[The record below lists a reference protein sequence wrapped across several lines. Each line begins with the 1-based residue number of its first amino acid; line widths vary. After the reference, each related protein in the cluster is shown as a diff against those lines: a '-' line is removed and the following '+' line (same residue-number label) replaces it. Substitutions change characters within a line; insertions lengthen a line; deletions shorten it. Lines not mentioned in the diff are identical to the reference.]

1 LVHRSTRAVLLAV
14 ILLIGCASPVLAQDS
29 ATLSEPGGSLLAI
42 SLAWLVPIGL
52 GLVACGAVPPGRVV
66 AVIRIGWLALGAA
79 VIAYWAC
86 GFAFQFGGIGFA
98 VAQPD
103 LAGLAREWSWAP
115 LDASWGSEWGM
126 VGLAGYL
133 LRGPASTP
141 TALALF
147 FSQLP
152 WIVTAVAIPLWSMQ
166 GRARPFVLFLSAIL
180 FALLYAVLGNWV
192 WGGGWLANLGVNLGL
207 GRGFL
212 DLGGASLVHLAG
224 AASAL
229 AGMLAFGTRAFA
241 REPAEQLPL
250 PTLEVVEATGQ
261 VAPEGEAYVPMPPL
275 HLPLFATLGAWL
287 VLIGSTGWLIDTP
300 AHVVADAPASWV
312 DTGIALALAA
322 AGGAMTALAF
332 SWLTTGEGNGLMT
345 ARGAVGALIAVSAGV
360 ILLPQWAAL
369 ALGAA
374 VGMFVPLV
382 QYVVD
387 HVLRLDDSTSAI
399 AMHGLPSLG
408 GLLALGALDR
418 GTQMQAQL
426 TGSIAVLLVS
436 FVPSW
441 LLFAAVQGLTHGWQ
455 EGYVLRLPRVSRPR
469 RRAPARQRRNQRVAP
484 DLPASS
490 VAPAP
495 AQEAPQPREKKAGG
509 VPFRARLGAWFAR
522 LQAGSREAGAWL
534 GRLFARARRAGA
546 AWFARTRT
554 WFARTRTWF
563 AQARAWAGERLEA
576 RRLAAA
582 VDEDMEPEPSTSPDE
597 QSTPQPESGG

>member
-1 LVHRSTRAVLLAV
+1 LVHRSTRAVLLAAM
-14 ILLIGCASPVLAQDS
+14 LLIGFAPPVLAQSTDVTS
-29 ATLSEPGGSLLAI
+29 QPGGSLLAV

-66 AVIRIGWLALGAA
+66 TVIRVGWLALGAA
-79 VIAYWAC
+79 TIVYWVC

-115 LDASWGSEWGM
+115 LDASWGSEWG
-126 VGLAGYL
+126 VIGLVGYL

-141 TALALF
+141 MALALF

-166 GRARPFVLFLSAIL
+166 GRARPFALFLSAIL
-180 FALLYAVLGNWV
+180 FALLYTLLGNWI
-192 WGGGWLANLGVNLGL
+192 WGGGWLANLGLNLGL
-207 GRGFL
+207 GRGLL

-229 AGMLAFGTRAFA
+229 AGMLAFGTRAFT

-287 VLIGSTGWLIDTP
+287 VLIGSMGWLIDTP
-300 AHVVADAPASWV
+300 AHIVGEVPASWV
-312 DTGIALALAA
+312 ETGITLVLAA

-345 ARGAVGALIAVSAGV
+345 ARGAVGALIAASAGAS
-360 ILLPQWAAL
+360 LLPQWAAL

-382 QYVVD
+382 QYLGDRDAWAPIAGRVV
-387 HVLRLDDSTSAI
+387 
-399 AMHGLPSLG
+399 
-408 GLLALGALDR
+408 GAGRPGSWHPDAGATDRRDR
-418 GTQMQAQL
+418 GA
-426 TGSIAVLLVS
+426 
-436 FVPSW
+436 
-441 LLFAAVQGLTHGWQ
+441 
-455 EGYVLRLPRVSRPR
+455 
-469 RRAPARQRRNQRVAP
+469 
-484 DLPASS
+484 
-490 VAPAP
+490 
-495 AQEAPQPREKKAGG
+495 
-509 VPFRARLGAWFAR
+509 
-522 LQAGSREAGAWL
+522 
-534 GRLFARARRAGA
+534 
-546 AWFARTRT
+546 
-554 WFARTRTWF
+554 
-563 AQARAWAGERLEA
+563 A
-576 RRLAAA
+576 RRLCPLLAALCCRAGPHARLARGIRPSFAASLPAQAPGTGTTAPQTTCRSRCARKQCRCCSCAGGAAA
-582 VDEDMEPEPSTSPDE
+582 ARRGS
-597 QSTPQPESGG
+597 Q